1 MPSRAP
7 RLRSA
12 RRLRSDPD
20 GIKQLLTDY
29 RCWMQSWLLRLS
41 VAAPSRAIPWIPLGV
56 GAAWAALLALFSNL
70 RLERL
75 SIPAFDTAYFQQLVW
90 GLAHGHPFQASFLQ
104 GNFLGLHF
112 SPILALPALL
122 ELAVPGAQ
130 ALTLASA
137 AALGLV
143 APTAFLACR
152 EILPKTPTGT
162 GLAVVLATVL
172 PFTPPLQEAAW
183 SGFHPEELAL
193 PALLLASWAM
203 LSGRRVMAVPLIGL
217 ALLAKEDQAYQVAVL
232 GILLAADRG
241 HRRIGRLIAGVAL
254 LWGVVLLLLVMPWF
268 RQGMVT
274 DTATYYSWLTVG
286 GPGAIFSSER
296 LSEMGRLLLQPQAWR
311 ALGLTLVALCLL
323 PLLRPRFAALAAPP
337 LLVALLSLHQ
347 PQPQLQLQYALPV
360 VFPLVLAAALGGRRL
375 LQVWQPRAV
384 AVAGAVT
391 PGVVVAL
398 AGSLVLPLFAYI
410 QRPEPSEL
418 GGVHAAMALVPAGA
432 ELDADDDLAVAVA
445 SRREL
450 HLLPH
455 TSPTAFV
462 LVDSA
467 ARIPA
472 YSDRQARNRS
482 VAALRLD
489 RRLLWTNGRL
499 ELWSPAA
506 SDGWQPRGNHRPVGG
521 LLPPTMRR
529 FDPIPPDSA

>member
-1 MPSRAP
+1 M
-7 RLRSA
+7 
-12 RRLRSDPD
+12 
-20 GIKQLLTDY
+20 
-29 RCWMQSWLLRLS
+29 
-41 VAAPSRAIPWIPLGV
+41 

-90 GLAHGHPFQASFLQ
+90 GLSHGHPFQASFLQ
-104 GNFLGLHF
+104 GSFLGLHF
-112 SPILALPALL
+112 SPILALAALL

-152 EILPKTPTGT
+152 EILPKTPGGT

-193 PALLLASWAM
+193 PALFLATWAM
-203 LSGRRVMAVPLIGL
+203 LSGRRVLALPLIGL

-232 GILLAADRG
+232 GILSAADRG
-241 HRRIGRLIAGVAL
+241 HRRIGLLIAGGAV
-254 LWGVVLLLLVMPWF
+254 LWGVVLLLLLMPWF
-268 RQGMVT
+268 RQGLVT

-286 GPGAIFSSER
+286 GPGATFSSER
-296 LSEMGRLLLQPQAWR
+296 LSEVGLSLLQPQAWR
-311 ALGLTLVALCLL
+311 ALGLTLLALCLL
-323 PLLRPRFAALAAPP
+323 PLLRPGFTTLAAPP
-337 LLVALLSLHQ
+337 LLVALLSRHQ
-347 PQPQLQLQYALPV
+347 PQPQLQLQYALPL
-360 VFPLVLAAALGGRRL
+360 VFPLVLAAALGGKRL
-375 LQVWQPRAV
+375 LQVWQPRPV
-384 AVAGAVT
+384 ALAGAVM
-391 PGVVVAL
+391 PGLVVAL
-398 AGSLVLPLFAYI
+398 TGSLVLPLFAYI
-410 QRPEPSEL
+410 ERPEPSEL
-418 GGVHAAMALVPAGA
+418 GDVKAAMALVPAGA
-432 ELDADDDLAVAVA
+432 ELDADDDLAAAVA

-462 LVDSA
+462 LVDAA

-482 VAALRLD
+482 VAALPLD

-499 ELWSPAA
+499 QLWSPAA
-506 SDGWQPRGNHRPVGG
+506 SDGWQTRGNQQPVGG
-521 LLPPTMRR
+521 LLPPIMRPV
-529 FDPIPPDSA
+529 DPSPTDSG